1 MDIPAGRIVS
11 FDYQT
16 SQPAKAQAFFRALF
30 GWTTQTLTMST
41 GSYATIMSDGRRIGG
56 YTAPLRDTPIYRFS
70 EPYSRWLPHFQ
81 IANGHES
88 AAKAKNHGAKVL
100 REPSALL
107 DIGRLAIALDANG
120 YGFAML
126 QPATVEG
133 DPGWAGP
140 PNSFCWAELYT
151 LNTSS
156 SVSFYKAIGG
166 FTETKTP
173 LPDGTYHLL
182 ERDGAPRAG
191 VRLPMSGVQPG
202 WFAWIRVPDLAATA
216 TRAQQ
221 LDATIV
227 MPPANG
233 MALLVDPWGCAFG
246 LAQA

>member
-1 MDIPAGRIVS
+1 MEIPAGRIVW

-16 SQPAKAQAFFRALF
+16 SEPAKAQKFFRALF
-30 GWTTQTLTMST
+30 GWTSQTMTMANS
-41 GSYATIMSDGRRIGG
+41 SYAMIMSDGRAIGG

-81 IANGHES
+81 IVNGHES

-120 YGFAML
+120 QGFGML
-126 QPATVEG
+126 QPAKVDG

-140 PNSFCWAELYT
+140 PNTFCWAELYT

-191 VRLPMSGVQPG
+191 LRAPMPGMQPG
-202 WFAWIRVPDLAATA
+202 WFAWIRVPDLVATA

-221 LDATIV
+221 LEATIV